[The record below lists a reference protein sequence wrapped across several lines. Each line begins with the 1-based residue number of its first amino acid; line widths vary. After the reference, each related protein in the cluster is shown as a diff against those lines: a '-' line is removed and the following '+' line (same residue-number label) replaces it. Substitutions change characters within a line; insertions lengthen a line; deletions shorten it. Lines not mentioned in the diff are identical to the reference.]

1 MRFMKIFA
9 AVLILVMIPVCA
21 QAQLVSV
28 TKEGQQ
34 PRTISVAG
42 DAMIRVAPDEV
53 RIVMDV
59 MGRDRDL
66 VKAQQSVDETITSM
80 VHAVQQDYGI
90 KRDYIHT
97 DHMALSP
104 TYVDCYS
111 KHYPDCD
118 NTRVDYITAT
128 KGLVIRLQ
136 NLDLFE
142 PLMTGLV
149 ARGNREGITV
159 QIVDVTFLTNQLRE
173 HRDNAREL
181 AAKAAREKADAVAT
195 AMGTKVLRPL
205 TINVE
210 QANWYYYG
218 SYGNGSYNRS
228 RGGHA
233 QMSQNVIQNFNGG
246 GGNSLQSAGFAP
258 GQINVTANIRAV
270 FEIE

>member
-1 MRFMKIFA
+1 MRFTKILA
-9 AVLILVMIPVCA
+9 LAVALMMMVSPV

-28 TKEGQQ
+28 TKEGQM

-53 RIVMDV
+53 RIVLDII
-59 MGRDRDL
+59 GRDRDL
-66 VKAQQSVDETITSM
+66 VKAQQSVDETVLSM
-80 VHAVQQDYGI
+80 VQAVQQEFAV

-97 DHMALSP
+97 DHMALAP
-104 TYVDCYS
+104 TYVDCDYRR
-111 KHYPDCD
+111 HPDCD
-118 NTRVDYITAT
+118 NTRVDFITAT

-136 NLDLFE
+136 DLSLFE
-142 PLMTGLV
+142 ALMTALV
-149 ARGNREGITV
+149 ARGNREGVTV

-173 HRDNAREL
+173 HRDHAREL
-181 AAKAAREKADAVAT
+181 AAKAAREKADAVAA
-195 AMGTKVLRPL
+195 AMGAKVLRPL

-218 SYGNGSYNRS
+218 SYGNGSYNRR

-233 QMSQNVIQNFNGG
+233 QMSQNVIQNFSAGG
-246 GGNSLQSAGFAP
+246 ADPLQSAGFAP